1 MGLKSVFNALKQEGY
16 IIKPLDMYLLSLNDK
31 DSDRAINVNAPS
43 QASNCSRANYYAR
56 LQYPS
61 DGAIDP
67 RSRRIFDN
75 GTGVHERLQAYM
87 LKSGI
92 LISDEVPC
100 INDEL
105 QIQGHTDGFL
115 NIGKITEKTHL
126 IPIPNKKLK
135 RKVTIKNYSEIAIL
149 EIKSINNNGFM
160 QLKDAKEEHKKQAM
174 IYLYCSEERRL
185 YLKKTYK
192 TLEAFLSSEPE
203 RRKYHES
210 KYQHV
215 KDGSKYTREEKI
227 QNQVEIGIN
236 ADNILYNTDKPITK
250 VIFLYEDK
258 NTQELK
264 EYCVQRNDEILE
276 QVTNKYRA
284 LNKAIETKQIP
295 EREGTSKS
303 CSTCRF
309 CNYKITCWIV

>member
-1 MGLKSVFNALKQEGY
+1 MSLKAVFNAMKHEGY

-87 LKSGI
+87 LKCGL

-100 INDEL
+100 IHDEL
-105 QIQGHTDGFL
+105 QIQGHTDGYL
-115 NIGKITEKTHL
+115 NIGKVKQETVL
-126 IPIPNKKLK
+126 VPIPNKKLK
-135 RKVTIKNYSEIAIL
+135 RKVTINKYSEIAIL
-149 EIKSINNNGFM
+149 EIKSINNNGFT
-160 QLKDAKEEHKKQAM
+160 QLKDAKEEHKQQAM
-174 IYLYCSEERRL
+174 IYLFCSEERRL
-185 YLKKTYK
+185 YLKNKYR
-192 TLEAFLSSEPE
+192 TLADFINSEPE

-215 KDGSKYTREEKI
+215 KDGAKYTREEKI
-227 QNQVEIGIN
+227 ENQVKIGLN
-236 ADNILYNTDKPITK
+236 ADEILYHTEKPITK

-264 EYCVQRNDEILE
+264 EYCVQRNDDILE
-276 QVTNKYRA
+276 GVINKYRA
-284 LNKAIETKQIP
+284 LNEAVEKQEIP
-295 EREGTSKS
+295 DREGTSKS
-303 CSTCRF
+303 CSTCRW
-309 CNYKITCWIV
+309 CNHKITCWVV